1 MRNEYL
7 DEKTTPRKKD
17 EVKKEIIKSHHFL
30 ITKESCLKHGIN
42 LEEKFDQYIGNGC
55 ITDPYI
61 ELSSKMYGINK
72 SMIKL
77 IDDYDNFYIDLDSKE
92 LEQEY
97 LATQSVAK
105 DTSMMFM

>member
-1 MRNEYL
+1 
-7 DEKTTPRKKD
+7 
-17 EVKKEIIKSHHFL
+17 
-30 ITKESCLKHGIN
+30 
-42 LEEKFDQYIGNGC
+42 
-55 ITDPYI
+55 
-61 ELSSKMYGINK
+61 MYGINK

-105 DTSMMFM
+105 DTPMMFM